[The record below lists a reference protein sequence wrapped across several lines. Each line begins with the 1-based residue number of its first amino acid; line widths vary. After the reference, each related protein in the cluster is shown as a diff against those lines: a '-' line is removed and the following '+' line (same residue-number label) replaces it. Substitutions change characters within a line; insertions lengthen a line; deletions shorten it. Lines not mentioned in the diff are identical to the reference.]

1 MINRKNLLAR
11 GTFLSS
17 AALFAFA
24 AASPALAQAQQP
36 PPEQK
41 QSATDADQ
49 QTIIITAQKRAE
61 PILKIPQS
69 VTVVGGETLERQNAR
84 SFEDYLSQVPGLSLE
99 QPTPGVSR
107 LVLRGVNTGGVSST
121 VAVYVDETPFGS
133 STGLVNGAIL
143 AGDIDTF
150 DLSRIEVL
158 RGPQGTLYGASSL
171 GGVLKFVTN
180 EPKFGAFDLR
190 ARSGVEF
197 VDGGGT
203 GFNLNGMV
211 NVPLGD
217 VAAFRGSLFYRKDAG
232 WIDARPDFLFLGL
245 PTLSGKNIN
254 ESTVWG
260 GRGSLLI
267 KPTDKLT
274 LRLTAMTQDIKSDA
288 PSYVE
293 VDPDT
298 LKPIDGEFKQ
308 TVFTREPNEL
318 KYRVYNG
325 TAEYD
330 FGFATLLSSTSFNKE
345 DQTFSTD
352 VTSTFGTAFNFFFG
366 PLNPNV
372 PGFPPPI
379 TDKVLGGSEDQQTNL
394 KKFTQEFRL
403 TSPSNDRFE
412 WLLGTYYT
420 HEDGLIDQSI
430 FATDFATGQPFT
442 DPVLGSLALAH
453 LDSSYKEIA
462 GFANATY
469 HFSEQFDITAGGRWS
484 HNKQSAAQSSSGSPL
499 LVAGGGAVLP
509 PINSSESVFTYS
521 VSPRFQI
528 TPTTAVYA
536 RIAKGYRPGGP
547 NVVPP
552 TARPDVPRSFAADTL
567 TSYELGLK
575 TDVGRRLSFD
585 ASAYHL
591 VWKDIQLFT
600 LIDNFGVNINGS
612 GAVSNGLEAALSWRP
627 VKGLSLAA
635 NAALIDAKLTA
646 DTPVLVG
653 GRDGDRLPY
662 VPKTSFS
669 LNADYEWM
677 LSPSLQAYVGGTLA
691 YTGSQRDNFAADTT
705 QAGFPPIPQKHIPD
719 YATVDLRSGL
729 TFGRFS
735 LEAYVKNLTNAKGVS
750 SLATI
755 TDALT
760 GANGLPNNA
769 IFAALTRPRTIGLTL
784 TAALGH

>member
-1 MINRKNLLAR
+1 MINRMNLTAR
-11 GTFLSS
+11 GAFLSS

-150 DLSRIEVL
+150 DMSRIEVL

-190 ARSGVEF
+190 ARTGVEF

-203 GFNLNGMV
+203 GFNVNGMV

-232 WIDARPDFLFLGL
+232 WIDARPDFLYFGL
-245 PTLSGKNIN
+245 PTLAGKNIN
-254 ESTVWG
+254 QSKIWG

-267 KPTDKLT
+267 KPTDKLSI
-274 LRLTAMTQDIKSDA
+274 RLTAITQDIKSDA

-298 LKPIDGEFKQ
+298 LKPIGGEFKQ
-308 TVFTREPNEL
+308 TLFTREPNEL

-330 FGFATLLSSTSFNKE
+330 FGFATLLSSTSFDKE

-352 VTSTFGTAFNFFFG
+352 LTSTFGTEFNLIFG
-366 PLNPNV
+366 PLNPG
-372 PGFPPPI
+372 PPFPFPKI
-379 TDKVLGGSEDQQTNL
+379 TDKILGGFEDQQTNL

-403 TSPSNDRFE
+403 TSRSNDRFE
-412 WLLGTYYT
+412 WLLGGYYT
-420 HEDGLIDQSI
+420 HEDGLIHQLLG
-430 FATDFATGQPFT
+430 ATDFATGERFT
-442 DPVLGSLALAH
+442 DPVLGNLATAI

-469 HFSEQFDITAGGRWS
+469 HFSDRFDVTAGGRLS
-484 HNKQSAAQSSSGSPL
+484 HNKQSATQSSAGSPIFVGPGSTL
-499 LVAGGGAVLP
+499 TD
-509 PINSSESVFTYS
+509 NSSESVFTYS
-521 VSPRFQI
+521 VSPRFEI
-528 TPTTAVYA
+528 APTTAIYA
-536 RIAKGYRPGGP
+536 RVAKGYRPGGP

-552 TARPDVPRSFAADTL
+552 TAPPGVPRTFAADTL

-575 TDVGRRLSFD
+575 TDAGRRLSFD

-591 VWKDIQLFT
+591 VWKNIQLFT
-600 LIDNFGVNINGS
+600 QIDNFGVNINGS
-612 GAVSNGLEAALSWRP
+612 GAVSNGLEASLLWRP
-627 VKGLSLAA
+627 LKGLQFGVNGAY
-635 NAALIDAKLTA
+635 IDAHLTS

-653 GRDGDRLPY
+653 GHSGDRLPY

-669 LNADYEWM
+669 LNADYDWM
-677 LSPSLQAYVGGTLA
+677 LSSSIQAYLGGTLA
-691 YTGSQRDNFAADTT
+691 YTGSQRDNFAANTRV
-705 QAGFPPIPQKHIPD
+705 AGFPPIPQKHIPD
-719 YATVDLRSGL
+719 YATVDLRGGV
-729 TFGRFS
+729 TYGRFS

-750 SLATI
+750 SLATL

-760 GANGLPNNA
+760 GANALPNNA
-769 IFAALTRPRTIGLTL
+769 IFASLSRPRTIGLTL

>member
-1 MINRKNLLAR
+1 MINRKNFTAR
-11 GTFLSS
+11 GAFLSS

-36 PPEQK
+36 PPDQK

-150 DLSRIEVL
+150 DMSRIEVL

-190 ARSGVEF
+190 ARTGVEF
-197 VDGGGT
+197 VEGGGT
-203 GFNLNGMV
+203 GFNVNGMV

-232 WIDARPDFLFLGL
+232 WIDARPDFLYFGL

-254 ESTVWG
+254 QSKVWG

-267 KPTDKLT
+267 KPTDKLSI
-274 LRLTAMTQDIKSDA
+274 RLTAISQDIKSHA

-308 TVFTREPNEL
+308 TVFTEQPNEL

-330 FGFATLLSSTSFNKE
+330 FGFATLLSSTSFDNE

-352 VTSTFGTAFNFFFG
+352 LTSTFGTEFNLIFG
-366 PLNPNV
+366 PLNPG
-372 PGFPPPI
+372 PPFPFPKI
-379 TDKVLGGSEDQQTNL
+379 TDKILGGFEDQQTNL

-412 WLLGTYYT
+412 WLLGGYYT
-420 HEDGLIDQSI
+420 HEDGLIDQLLG
-430 FATDFATGQPFT
+430 ATDYAAGERFT
-442 DPVLGSLALAH
+442 DPVLGNLATAI

-469 HFSEQFDITAGGRWS
+469 HFTDQFDVTAGARLS
-484 HNKQSAAQSSSGSPL
+484 HNKQSSTQSSAGNPIFVGAGS
-499 LVAGGGAVLP
+499 LVTN
-509 PINSSESVFTYS
+509 NSSESVFTYS
-521 VSPRFQI
+521 VSPRFEI
-528 TPTTAVYA
+528 TPTTAIYA
-536 RIAKGYRPGGP
+536 RVAKGYRPGGP

-552 TARPDVPRSFAADTL
+552 QAPAGVPRTFTADTL
-567 TSYELGLK
+567 TSYEVGLK
-575 TDVGRRLSFD
+575 TDVGRRVSFD

-591 VWKDIQLFT
+591 VWKNIQLFT
-600 LIDNFGVNINGS
+600 QVDNFGVNINGS
-612 GAVSNGLEAALSWRP
+612 GAISNGFEASLSWRP
-627 VKGLSLAA
+627 LHGLSLGLNGAY
-635 NAALIDAKLTA
+635 IDAHLTA

-653 GRDGDRLPY
+653 GHDGDRLPY

-669 LNADYEWM
+669 LNGDYEWM
-677 LSPSLQAYVGGTLA
+677 LSPSIQAYVGGTLA
-691 YTGSQRDNFAADTT
+691 YTGTQRDNFGANTSV
-705 QAGFPPIPQKHIPD
+705 AGFPAIPQKHIPD
-719 YATVDLRSGL
+719 YATVDLRSGV

-750 SLATI
+750 SLATL
-755 TDALT
+755 TDQLT
-760 GANGLPNNA
+760 GANALPNNA
-769 IFAALTRPRTIGLTL
+769 IFAALSRPRTIGLTL

>member
-1 MINRKNLLAR
+1 MINRLDYRAR
-11 GTFLSS
+11 AVFLSS
-17 AALFAFA
+17 CALFAFA
-24 AASPALAQAQQP
+24 TATPAMAQAQKQP
-36 PPEQK
+36 APRNSQN
-41 QSATDADQ
+41 ANDADQ
-49 QTIIITAQKRAE
+49 EAIVITAQKRAE

-69 VTVVGGETLERQNAR
+69 VTVIGGETLERQNAR
-84 SFEDYLSQVPGLSLE
+84 SFQDYLSQIPGLSLE
-99 QPTPGVSR
+99 QPEPGVSR

-150 DLSRIEVL
+150 DLARIEVL

-180 EPKFGAFDLR
+180 TPKIGELSAR
-190 ARSGVEF
+190 GRSGVEF

-203 GFNLNGMV
+203 GFNVNGV
-211 NVPLGD
+211 INVPLGNI
-217 VAAFRGSLFYRKDAG
+217 AAFRGSLFYRKDAG
-232 WIDARPDFLFLGL
+232 WIDARPDATFLGL
-245 PTLSGKNIN
+245 PTLPGKNIN
-254 ESTVWG
+254 DAKIWG

-267 KPTDKLT
+267 QPTDKLT
-274 LRLTAMTQDIKSDA
+274 VRLTAITQDIKSDA
-288 PSYVE
+288 PSLVE
-293 VDPDT
+293 VNPDD
-298 LKPIDGEFKQ
+298 LKPIDGEMKQ
-308 TVFTREPNEL
+308 TVFTREPNEI

-325 TAEYD
+325 ILEYD
-330 FGFATLLSSTSFNKE
+330 FGFATLLSSTSWNKE

-366 PLNPNV
+366 PLNPG
-372 PGFPPPI
+372 PPFPFPPL
-379 TDKVLGGSEDQQTNL
+379 TDKILGGFQDQKTNL
-394 KKFTQEFRL
+394 SKFTQEFRL

-412 WLLGTYYT
+412 WLLGGYYT
-420 HEDGLIDQSI
+420 HEDGLIDQLI
-430 FATDFATGQPFT
+430 GATDFATGERFT
-442 DPVLGSLALAH
+442 DPVLANLAVAR

-469 HFSEQFDITAGGRWS
+469 HFTDRFDLTAGGRLS
-484 HNKQSAAQSSSGSPL
+484 HNKQSATQSSSGSPL
-499 LVAGGGAVLP
+499 LVGPGSDLP
-509 PINSSESVFTYS
+509 AINSNESVFTYS
-521 VSPRFQI
+521 LSPRFQI

-536 RIAKGYRPGGP
+536 RVAKGYRPGGP

-552 TARPDVPRSFAADTL
+552 TAPAGVPRSFSADTI

-575 TDVGRRLSFD
+575 TDLGRRLSFD

-600 LIDNFGVNINGS
+600 QVDNFGVNINGS
-612 GAVSNGLEAALSWRP
+612 GAVSNGLEGALLWRP
-627 VKGLSLAA
+627 VKGLQLGVNGAY
-635 NAALIDAKLTA
+635 IDAHLTA
-646 DTPVLVG
+646 DTPPLVG
-653 GRDGDRLPY
+653 GSDGDRLPY

-677 LSPSLQAYVGGTLA
+677 LSSSLQAYLGGTLA
-691 YTGSQRDNFAADTT
+691 YTGTQRDNFAADTT

-719 YATVDLRSGL
+719 YATVDLRGGVN
-729 TFGRFS
+729 FGRFS

-750 SLATI
+750 SITTV

-769 IFAALTRPRTIGLTL
+769 ILAALSRPRTIGLTL
-784 TAALGH
+784 TAGFGQ